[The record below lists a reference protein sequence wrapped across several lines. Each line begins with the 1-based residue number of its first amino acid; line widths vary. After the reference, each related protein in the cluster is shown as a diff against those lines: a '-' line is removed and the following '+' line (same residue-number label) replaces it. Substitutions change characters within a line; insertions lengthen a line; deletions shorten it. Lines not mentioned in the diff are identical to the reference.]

1 MYRHLGCETDRADQ
15 GRRLDFE
22 LQSRAASMAP
32 RQWNQ
37 NSAIKAAVSRRLE
50 LPPNVVQ
57 RFLAVRGHHIV
68 RKPRYIHDRTFPP
81 CVVGI
86 EACGTAHFWARE
98 IARCG
103 HDVRLMPPS
112 YVKPYV
118 KRNKHDA
125 ADAEA
130 VCEAVRRP
138 STRFVPVKTAEQQ
151 AALVARSVRDLLV
164 RQRTMLANALR
175 GHLAEFGIVAPRGIQ
190 KVDELAAVVADESD
204 GRIPASARNALRILV
219 ADLAALDLRITRLET
234 EIVAREKTD
243 AVARRLA
250 TIPGIGPII
259 ASRLSAMVPDPSIFR
274 SARDFAAWIGLVPRQ
289 SSTGGKPRLG
299 GISKRGNG
307 SLRRLLVG
315 GAMAAMFRS
324 KALQN
329 DAWLSQLRA
338 RKPVMVAAVALANE
352 IARAVWAVMRRN
364 AVWRPAVARSSSR
377 PHQPGAVLTAIKTMP
392 PAAVA
397 FGQS

>member
-1 MYRHLGCETDRADQ
+1 MDEVSTIGIDIAKHVFQLHGVDGAGEVVLC
-15 GRRLDFE
+15 RRLRRGQVMRFF
-22 LQSRAASMAP
+22 AA
-32 RQWNQ
+32 
-37 NSAIKAAVSRRLE
+37 
-50 LPPNVVQ
+50 LPPC
-57 RFLAVRGHHIV
+57 I
-68 RKPRYIHDRTFPP
+68 
-81 CVVGI
+81 VGI
-86 EACGTAHFWARE
+86 EACGTAYFWARE
-98 IARCG
+98 IASCG

-138 STRFVPVKTAEQQ
+138 SMRFVPIRTAEQQ
-151 AALVARSVRDLLV
+151 AALVAHTVRDLLV
-164 RQRTMLANALR
+164 RQRTMLVNALR
-175 GHLAEFGIVAPRGIQ
+175 GHLAEFGIVAPRGLH
-190 KVDELAAVVADESD
+190 KADELAAVVADEND
-204 GRIPASARNALRILV
+204 GRIPASARKALRILV
-219 ADLAALDLRITRLET
+219 AEFAALDLRITRLET
-234 EIVAREKTD
+234 EIVAQAKTD

-259 ASRLSAMVPDPSIFR
+259 ASRLSAMVPDPAIFR
-274 SARDFAAWIGLVPRQ
+274 SGRDFAAWIGLVPRQ

-315 GAMAAMFRS
+315 GAMAAMFRA

-329 DAWLSQLRA
+329 DPWLCQLRA
-338 RKPVMVAAVALANE
+338 RKPVMVAAVALANK
-352 IARAVWAVMRRN
+352 IARTIWAVMRRN
-364 AVWRPAVARSSSR
+364 AVWRPAALRSSSR
-377 PHQPGAVLTAIKTMP
+377 PHSGAVLLAAVKTMP

>member
-1 MYRHLGCETDRADQ
+1 MGEISTIGIDIAKHVFQLHGVDGAGEVVLC
-15 GRRLDFE
+15 RRLRRGQVAGFFAA
-22 LQSRAASMAP
+22 LQ
-32 RQWNQ
+32 
-37 NSAIKAAVSRRLE
+37 
-50 LPPNVVQ
+50 
-57 RFLAVRGHHIV
+57 
-68 RKPRYIHDRTFPP
+68 P
-81 CVVGI
+81 CLVGI

-98 IARCG
+98 IATFG
-103 HDVRLMPPS
+103 HDVRLMPPG

-138 STRFVPVKTAEQQ
+138 SMRFVPVKTAEQQ
-151 AALVARSVRDLLV
+151 AALVAHSVRDLLV
-164 RQRTMLANALR
+164 RQRTMLVNAVR
-175 GHLAEFGIVAPRGIQ
+175 GHLAEFGIVASRGIQ
-190 KVDELAAVVADESD
+190 KVEELAAVVADESD
-204 GRIPASARNALRILV
+204 GRIPTSARNALRTLT
-219 ADLAALDLRITRLET
+219 AALAALDLRITRLET
-234 EIVAREKTD
+234 EIVTGAKTD

-289 SSTGGKPRLG
+289 SSTGGKTRLG

-324 KALQN
+324 KALQK
-329 DAWLSQLRA
+329 DPWLSQLRA
-338 RKPVMVAAVALANE
+338 RKPVMVAAVALANK

-364 AVWRPAVARSSSR
+364 AVWQPAAARSSSR
-377 PHQPGAVLTAIKTMP
+377 PHQSGAVLTAVKTTP
-392 PAAVA
+392 PTAVA